1 MTADPVFLSRAELG
15 MLGPKSISRNV
26 HPDRGGVM
34 PHWGGGPQRVTTL
47 DTAVRRWLRWQQIHM
62 APGGLGALN
71 GGADIAYNL
80 GFWDRYILAG
90 RGQSVRSGANGT
102 NDANTIYL
110 AVAWIGGQGERPSEQ
125 DVATF
130 QHIVRMLREGGAGLA
145 VKPHSFVRP
154 TACPGDDWRGEAAK
168 IDGKPTSSWGSS
180 EPPPKPE
187 PPEPPKPKPEPP
199 TPPTAATWTETLVEN
214 LPLRRR
220 RTDLGR
226 ADAFDRRIQGLLA
239 AAGVLDIAANI
250 QGGRLDGKFGPSTER
265 AVRTFQQRARIG
277 VDGIV
282 GRQTWTKLLG
292 R

>member
-15 MLGPKSISRNV
+15 MLGPKSVSRNV

-47 DTAVRRWLRWQQIHM
+47 DTAVRRWLAWQRTHM
-62 APGGLGALN
+62 APGGLGARN

-110 AVAWIGGQGERPSEQ
+110 AVAWIGGEGERPSEQ

-130 QHIVRMLREGGAGLA
+130 RHIVKMLREGGAGLA

-154 TACPGDDWRGEAAK
+154 TACPGPDWRGEAAK
-168 IDGKPTSSWGSS
+168 IDGRPTSTWWPA
-180 EPPPKPE
+180 EPDPQPDPD
-187 PPEPPKPKPEPP
+187 PAPPP
-199 TPPTAATWTETLVEN
+199 TPPAPPATPARTWTETLVDN
-214 LPLRRR
+214 LPTRRR
-220 RTDLGR
+220 RTNLSE
-226 ADAFDRRIQGLLA
+226 ASAWDRRIQGLLA
-239 AAGVLDIAANI
+239 AAGVLALEPNTR
-250 QGGRLDGKFGPSTER
+250 GGQFDGRFGPSTDT
-265 AVRTFQQRARIG
+265 AVRRFQQQERIA